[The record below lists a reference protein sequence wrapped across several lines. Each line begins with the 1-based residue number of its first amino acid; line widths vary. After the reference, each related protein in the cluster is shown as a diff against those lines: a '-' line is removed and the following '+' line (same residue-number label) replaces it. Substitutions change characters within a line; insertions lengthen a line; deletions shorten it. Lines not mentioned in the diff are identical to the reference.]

1 MHEAP
6 ISSYGAL
13 SRPTPAVRSYCLH
26 QSAVEDV
33 HGFVAV
39 LIIQSLLR
47 PPVLSVLVPVPE
59 LSAKNENGLR
69 KAVASMQPSSRGAIP
84 PMSISLSSGCREWL
98 INTCFLFFCK
108 MLIIQFIAP
117 CSKPRRPAS
126 PNSQRIPTG
135 LPISKPSGPVLIG
148 DGDREAG
155 DSPLWSNSDQ
165 TQSVRFVSPFSWYS
179 PRSVRSSKGAQRR
192 R

>member
-59 LSAKNENGLR
+59 LSAQNENGLR
-69 KAVASMQPSSRGAIP
+69 KAIASMQPSSRGAIP
-84 PMSISLSSGCREWL
+84 PMSISLSSRCREWL

-108 MLIIQFIAP
+108 MLIIQFLFSSLRHARSLGDP
-117 CSKPRRPAS
+117 LRRTL
-126 PNSQRIPTG
+126 RG
-135 LPISKPSGPVLIG
+135 FLL
-148 DGDREAG
+148 
-155 DSPLWSNSDQ
+155 
-165 TQSVRFVSPFSWYS
+165 VSRYPS
-179 PRSVRSSKGAQRR
+179 PRGRC
-192 R
+192 

>member
-6 ISSYGAL
+6 ISSYEAL

-47 PPVLSVLVPVPE
+47 PPVLSLCLFLNFLP
-59 LSAKNENGLR
+59 KNENGLR

-84 PMSISLSSGCREWL
+84 PTSISLSSRCREWL
-98 INTCFLFFCK
+98 INTCFLFFC
-108 MLIIQFIAP
+108 
-117 CSKPRRPAS
+117 
-126 PNSQRIPTG
+126 
-135 LPISKPSGPVLIG
+135 
-148 DGDREAG
+148 
-155 DSPLWSNSDQ
+155 
-165 TQSVRFVSPFSWYS
+165 
-179 PRSVRSSKGAQRR
+179 
-192 R
+192 

>member
-26 QSAVEDV
+26 QSAVENV

-59 LSAKNENGLR
+59 LSAQKR
-69 KAVASMQPSSRGAIP
+69 KRVAKGR
-84 PMSISLSSGCREWL
+84 SLHATQLESCDTSDGDLAFHGCRESL
-98 INTCFLFFCK
+98 IYTGFF
-108 MLIIQFIAP
+108 F
-117 CSKPRRPAS
+117 
-126 PNSQRIPTG
+126 
-135 LPISKPSGPVLIG
+135 
-148 DGDREAG
+148 
-155 DSPLWSNSDQ
+155 
-165 TQSVRFVSPFSWYS
+165 FVI
-179 PRSVRSSKGAQRR
+179 
-192 R
+192 

>member
-47 PPVLSVLVPVPE
+47 PPVLSLCLFLNFLP
-59 LSAKNENGLR
+59 KNENGLR
-69 KAVASMQPSSRGAIP
+69 KAIASMQPSSRGAIP
-84 PMSISLSSGCREWL
+84 PMSISLSSRCREWL

-108 MLIIQFIAP
+108 MLIIQFLFSSLRHARSLGDP
-117 CSKPRRPAS
+117 LRRTL
-126 PNSQRIPTG
+126 RG
-135 LPISKPSGPVLIG
+135 FLL
-148 DGDREAG
+148 
-155 DSPLWSNSDQ
+155 
-165 TQSVRFVSPFSWYS
+165 VSRYPS
-179 PRSVRSSKGAQRR
+179 PRGRC
-192 R
+192 

>member
-59 LSAKNENGLR
+59 LSAQKR
-69 KAVASMQPSSRGAIP
+69 KRAAKGRSLHATQLERCDTSDVDLAIQRVSRVV
-84 PMSISLSSGCREWL
+84 
-98 INTCFLFFCK
+98 INTCFLFFCE
-108 MLIIQFIAP
+108 MLIIQF
-117 CSKPRRPAS
+117 
-126 PNSQRIPTG
+126 
-135 LPISKPSGPVLIG
+135 L
-148 DGDREAG
+148 
-155 DSPLWSNSDQ
+155 
-165 TQSVRFVSPFSWYS
+165 FSS
-179 PRSVRSSKGAQRR
+179 LR
-192 R
+192 